1 MYRTITWN
9 FIPITLEKYM
19 IEILSVNGIFP
30 VFTTDSTGHVRYTLS
45 ANKVVRPDARS
56 IVIHEPGSG
65 AKIAC
70 ADLD

>member
-1 MYRTITWN
+1 
-9 FIPITLEKYM
+9 
-19 IEILSVNGIFP
+19 
-30 VFTTDSTGHVRYTLS
+30 RYTIS

-70 ADLD
+70 ADLE